1 MNALEQKYGTEV
13 TQAGFLLA
21 AQQEE
26 KRLEDREMD
35 RAVMELRLR
44 MLQTGIINEDYLKE
58 ARETLNNPDLVVA
71 AVAAFS
77 IVGLGH
83 PTTGR

>member
-1 MNALEQKYGTEV
+1 MLAINVKVNALEQKYGSDV

-26 KRLEDREMD
+26 KRLDDREMD

-58 ARETLNNPDLVVA
+58 ARETLKDPSL
-71 AVAAFS
+71 
-77 IVGLGH
+77 
-83 PTTGR
+83 